1 MMLFSVYDKKASLA
15 GPLFEA
21 QTLDVAK
28 RMIVSSLSSESALVQ
43 YPADFSLRVL
53 GEFNRDECV
62 VLPEVDG
69 DIAPFPVAV
78 LIPEHLRQFCLDGTF
93 PRGEFNEKTSQS

>member
-21 QTLDVAK
+21 NTLDVAK
-28 RMIVSSLSSESALVQ
+28 RMIVSSLSPESALVQ
-43 YPADFSLRVL
+43 YPADFSIHIL

-62 VLPEVDG
+62 LLADVDG
-69 DIAPFPVAV
+69 DTAPFPVAV
-78 LIPEHLRQFCLDGTF
+78 LIPDHLRQYCLDGTF
-93 PRGEFNEKTSQS
+93 PRGDKDEKQTS

>member
-1 MMLFSVYDKKASLA
+1 MLFSVYDTKANLA

-28 RMIVSSLSSESALVQ
+28 RMIISSLTPESALVQ
-43 YPADFSLRVL
+43 YPADFSVRVL
-53 GEFNRDECV
+53 GDFNRDECYII
-62 VLPEVDG
+62 EAAG

-78 LIPEHLRQFCLDGTF
+78 LIPDHLRQYCLDGTF
-93 PRGEFNEKTSQS
+93 PRGDNNEK